1 MEYTQ
6 LQIEEFF
13 AQLLD
18 VVVESTAPLT
28 VGVHPISRNCVRGIF
43 NSALSQLM
51 LEWN

>member
-18 VVVESTAPLT
+18 VVAAPLT
-28 VGVHPISRNCVRGIF
+28 VGVHPISRNCIRGIF